1 MVAQNFTWV
10 NYSPPLDSNPTLFER
25 LEPVDSNGA
34 VLDFTTPAPAN
45 ESNRTALHSR
55 FYPVED
61 SPNDEFRPY
70 NVVHDECR
78 RYTAYDLADPSSD
91 SEVDVT
97 LVYPR
102 RFGVYELKKQP
113 GSFYA
118 ATSANNMREIFRR
131 YRDSTNEYAVL
142 RVRNLDIQ
150 CLEMALQDAEVVGYT
165 LLDVLGATTYLRLQ
179 AKGPQIAQNPEAQGF
194 VQRAGHVQN
203 ISIQLQ
209 AGTLIVQLEIRDDG
223 SIKFQNYPGDST
235 ALDVIAKLESLIAG
249 CSDTRSVQVRKR
261 GGR

>member
-1 MVAQNFTWV
+1 MA
-10 NYSPPLDSNPTLFER
+10 
-25 LEPVDSNGA
+25 
-34 VLDFTTPAPAN
+34 
-45 ESNRTALHSR
+45 
-55 FYPVED
+55 D

-70 NVVHDECR
+70 NVVHDEYR

-131 YRDSTNEYAVL
+131 YRDSTRNESAVL

-150 CLEMALQDAEVVGYT
+150 CLEMAIKDAEVVGYT
-165 LLDVLGATTYLRLQ
+165 LLDVLGATTLRRLQ
-179 AKGPQIAQNPEAQGF
+179 AEGPQISDNPEAQDW
-194 VQRAGHVQN
+194 VQRAGHVQT

-209 AGTLIVQLEIRDDG
+209 AGTLFLQLEIRDNS
-223 SIKFQNYPGDST
+223 SITFRDYPGDST
-235 ALDVIAKLESLIAG
+235 ALDVIAKLESLIDG
-249 CSDTRSVQVRKR
+249 CSDTRSVQVRQR